1 MISTVEPDKATI
13 PFSLR
18 GKRVWIAGHSG
29 MVGSALLRRL
39 QRERCEIQ
47 TVSHK
52 EVDLTRQADTE
63 KWMKTTRPEAIFIA
77 AARVG
82 GIGANA
88 SYPAEFLYENMLILG
103 NILKTASDIGVEKL
117 MCLGSSCIYPKY
129 AEQPIHEDA
138 LMTGSLEPTND
149 AYAIAKIAGIK
160 LAAAYAEQYGRRFIS
175 VMPTN
180 LYGQNDNFDLN
191 HSHVIP
197 ALIRKMHDAKVARRD
212 SVVVWGTGT
221 PRREFLH
228 VDDLADAC
236 VFLMKEYESPKLIN
250 IGSGEE
256 IGIGK
261 LAFLIADI
269 VDFRGHIVFDAFKPD
284 GAPRKLLDSSRLRAL
299 GWSHKIELRAGIEE
313 LYNRWKNSSRYI
325 PEQQHYP

>member
-1 MISTVEPDKATI
+1 MISTADKATV
-13 PFSLR
+13 PYDLR

-39 QRERCEIQ
+39 KRERCDIQ
-47 TVSHK
+47 TVSHAD
-52 EVDLTRQADTE
+52 VDLTRQADTE
-63 KWMKTTRPEAIFIA
+63 NWMKKARPEAIFLA

-88 SYPAEFLYENMLILG
+88 RYPAEFLAENALIMV
-103 NILKTASDIGVEKL
+103 NVIRTASELGVEKL
-117 MCLGSSCIYPKY
+117 LCMGSSCIYPKY
-129 AEQPIHEDA
+129 AEQPIVEDA
-138 LMTGSLEPTND
+138 LLTGSLEPTNE
-149 AYAIAKIAGIK
+149 AYALAKIAGIK

-180 LYGQNDNFDLN
+180 LYGQNDNFDLD

-197 ALIRKMHDAKVARRD
+197 ALIRKMHDAKVSHRD

-221 PRREFLH
+221 PKREFLH

-236 VFLMKEYESPKLIN
+236 VFLMKDYESPKPIN
-250 IGSGEE
+250 VGSGEE
-256 IGIGK
+256 ISIGE

-299 GWSHKIELRAGIEE
+299 GWSNKIALHAGIEE
-313 LYNRWKNSSRYI
+313 LYDRWKSGDRKAQM
-325 PEQQHYP
+325 QQGYS

>member
-1 MISTVEPDKATI
+1 MISTADKATV
-13 PFSLR
+13 PYDLR

-39 QRERCEIQ
+39 KRERCDIQ
-47 TVSHK
+47 TVSHAD
-52 EVDLTRQADTE
+52 VDLTRQADTE
-63 KWMKTTRPEAIFIA
+63 NWMKKARPEAIFLA

-88 SYPAEFLYENMLILG
+88 RYPAEFLAENALIMV
-103 NILKTASDIGVEKL
+103 NVIRTASELGVEKL
-117 MCLGSSCIYPKY
+117 LCMGSSCIYPKY
-129 AEQPIHEDA
+129 AEQPIVEDA
-138 LMTGSLEPTND
+138 LLTGSLEPTNE
-149 AYAIAKIAGIK
+149 AYALAKIAGIK

-180 LYGQNDNFDLN
+180 LYGQNDNFDLD

-197 ALIRKMHDAKVARRD
+197 ALIRKMHDAKVSHRD

-221 PRREFLH
+221 PKREFLH

-236 VFLMKEYESPKLIN
+236 VFLMKDYDSPKPIN
-250 IGSGEE
+250 VGSGEE
-256 IGIGK
+256 ISIGE

-299 GWSHKIELRAGIEE
+299 GWSNKIALHAGIEE
-313 LYNRWKNSSRYI
+313 LYDRWKSGDRKAQM
-325 PEQQHYP
+325 QQGYS

>member
-1 MISTVEPDKATI
+1 MISTADKATV
-13 PFSLR
+13 SYDLR
-18 GKRVWIAGHSG
+18 GKRVWVAGHSG

-39 QRERCEIQ
+39 KRERCDIQ
-47 TVSHK
+47 MVSHG

-63 KWMKTTRPEAIFIA
+63 SWMRKARPEAIFIA

-88 SYPAEFLYENMLILG
+88 RYPAEFLSENMLILL
-103 NILKTASDIGVEKL
+103 NIIRTASDLGVEKL
-117 MCLGSSCIYPKY
+117 MCLGSSCIYPKH
-129 AEQPIHEDA
+129 AEQPIVEDA
-138 LMTGSLEPTND
+138 LLTGSLEPTNE
-149 AYAIAKIAGIK
+149 AYALAKIAGIK

-180 LYGQNDNFDLN
+180 LYGQNDNFDLDY
-191 HSHVIP
+191 SHVIP
-197 ALIRKMHDAKVARRD
+197 ALIRKMHDARVARRD

-221 PRREFLH
+221 PKREFLH

-236 VFLMKEYESPKLIN
+236 VFLMKEYEGVKPIN
-250 IGSGEE
+250 VGSGEE
-256 IGIGK
+256 ISIGD

-284 GAPRKLLDSSRLRAL
+284 GTPRKLLDSSRLRAM
-299 GWSHKIELRAGIEE
+299 GWSHNTALRTGISD
-313 LYNRWKNSSRYI
+313 LYNRWRDGDHKPNV
-325 PEQQHYP
+325 QQHYP

>member
-1 MISTVEPDKATI
+1 MISTAEKATV
-13 PFSLR
+13 SYDLR
-18 GKRVWIAGHSG
+18 GKRIWIAGHTG
-29 MVGSALLRRL
+29 MVGSALFRRL
-39 QRERCEIQ
+39 KQERCDIQ
-47 TVSHK
+47 TVAHG

-63 KWMKTTRPEAIFIA
+63 NWMRKARPEAIFIA

-88 SYPAEFLYENMLILG
+88 RYPAEFLSENALILI
-103 NILKTASDIGVEKL
+103 NVIKSASELGVEKL
-117 MCLGSSCIYPKY
+117 LALGSSCIYPKH
-129 AEQPIHEDA
+129 AEQPISEDA
-138 LMTGSLEPTND
+138 LLTGSLEPTNE
-149 AYAIAKIAGIK
+149 AYALAKIMGLK
-160 LAAAYAEQYGRRFIS
+160 LASAYCEQYGCRFIS
-175 VMPTN
+175 AMPTN
-180 LYGQNDNFDLN
+180 LYGQNDNFDLD

-236 VFLMKEYESPKLIN
+236 VFVMKAYEGSKPIN

-256 IGIGK
+256 ISIGE

-299 GWSHKIELRAGIEE
+299 GWRHTIGLRAGIEE
-313 LYNRWKNSSRYI
+313 LYARWKSGDRRT
-325 PEQQHYP
+325 PGLQDYP

>member
-1 MISTVEPDKATI
+1 MTSMDEGAMMPYD
-13 PFSLR
+13 LG
-18 GKRVWIAGHSG
+18 GKRVWVAGHRG
-29 MVGSALLRRL
+29 MVGSALMRRL
-39 QRERCEIQ
+39 QTENCDLL
-47 TVSHK
+47 TVSRS
-52 EVDLTRQADTE
+52 EVDLTSQADTE
-63 KWMKTTRPEAIFIA
+63 SWMRKARPEAVFIA

-88 SYPAEFLYENMLILG
+88 RYPAEFFVENVLILV
-103 NILKTASDIGVEKL
+103 NILKAASELGVEKL
-117 MCLGSSCIYPKY
+117 MCLGSSCIYPKH
-129 AEQPIHEDA
+129 AEQPIREDA
-138 LMTGSLEPTND
+138 LLTGSLEPTNE

-160 LAAAYAEQYGRRFIS
+160 LAAAYAEEYGSRFIS

-180 LYGQNDNFDLN
+180 LYGRNDNFDLD

-197 ALIRKMHDAKVARRD
+197 ALIRKMHDAKIAHRD

-236 VFLMKEYESPKLIN
+236 VFLMKQYESPKPIN

-256 IGIGK
+256 ITIGE

-269 VDFRGHIVFDAFKPD
+269 VDFRGHIVFDALKPD
-284 GAPRKLLDSSRLRAL
+284 GAPRKLLDCTRIHAL
-299 GWSHKIELRAGIEE
+299 GWAHRIGLRAGIAE
-313 LYNRWKNSSRYI
+313 LYDRWKRTSRSVQGRYD
-325 PEQQHYP
+325 YP

>member
-1 MISTVEPDKATI
+1 MISTADKATV
-13 PFSLR
+13 PYDLR

-39 QRERCEIQ
+39 KRERCDIQ
-47 TVSHK
+47 TVSHAD
-52 EVDLTRQADTE
+52 VDLTRQADTE
-63 KWMKTTRPEAIFIA
+63 NWMKKARPEAIFLA

-88 SYPAEFLYENMLILG
+88 RYPAEFLAENALIMV
-103 NILKTASDIGVEKL
+103 NVIRTASELGVEKL
-117 MCLGSSCIYPKY
+117 LCMGSSCIYPKY
-129 AEQPIHEDA
+129 AEQPIVEDA
-138 LMTGSLEPTND
+138 LLTGSLEPTNE
-149 AYAIAKIAGIK
+149 AYALAKIAGIK

-180 LYGQNDNFDLN
+180 LYGQNDNFDLD

-197 ALIRKMHDAKVARRD
+197 ALIRKMHDAKVSHRD

-221 PRREFLH
+221 PKREFLH

-236 VFLMKEYESPKLIN
+236 VFLMKDYDSPKPIN
-250 IGSGEE
+250 VGSGEE
-256 IGIGK
+256 ISIGE
-261 LAFLIADI
+261 LAFLIADV

-299 GWSHKIELRAGIEE
+299 GWSNKIALHAGIEE
-313 LYNRWKNSSRYI
+313 LYDRWKSGDRKAQM
-325 PEQQHYP
+325 QQGYS